1 MKKNRIVLITGASS
15 GLGEIFA
22 RRFAQSGYD
31 LVITGRRKEKLV
43 HLADELKSCYGISV
57 HWIIAELSDESD
69 VQKITGFIGKHQNIS
84 VLVNNAGFGS
94 GKEFSC
100 CDLTEHMQMLQVHV
114 ITTLRLVHAVL
125 PQMKNR
131 REGTIINLS
140 SLGAFMPAPG
150 SSMYSATKLFLK
162 SFTESLHMEV
172 GRYGIRLQCLCPG
185 FTKTDFH
192 NRRPDGKSPK
202 SSGLIPWMD
211 AETVVDQCL
220 KSLDKGKVVLV
231 PGIINRMLVR
241 IVSVLPR
248 PVYYH
253 LMMKL
258 TRHPESDEPAEKRA
272 STEVKPRFGM
282 VNRRQH
288 LVEKAVPLL

>member
-1 MKKNRIVLITGASS
+1 MKTNRIALITGASS
-15 GLGEIFA
+15 GLGMVFA

-31 LVITGRRKEKLV
+31 LVITGRRKEKLM
-43 HLADELKSCYGISV
+43 HLADELEGSYGISV
-57 HWIIAELSDESD
+57 QWILAELSEESD
-69 VQKITGFIGKHQNIS
+69 VQKITEFISRHDNIS

-125 PQMKNR
+125 PQMKCR
-131 REGTIINLS
+131 KEGTIINLS

-162 SFTESLHMEV
+162 SFTESLHMEL
-172 GRYGIRLQCLCPG
+172 GKYGIRLHCLCPG
-185 FTKTDFH
+185 FTRTDFH
-192 NRRPDGKSPK
+192 NRRPDGKTPK
-202 SSGLIPWMD
+202 SSGLILWMN
-211 AETVVDQCL
+211 AEAVVDQCL

-231 PGIINRMLVR
+231 PGMINRMLVR

-248 PVYYH
+248 PVYFN

-258 TRHPESDEPAEKRA
+258 TRQPEPEEPVKRKVSAEV
-272 STEVKPRFGM
+272 EPRFG
-282 VNRRQH
+282 NGNSREH
-288 LVEKAVPLL
+288 LVEEPVPLL